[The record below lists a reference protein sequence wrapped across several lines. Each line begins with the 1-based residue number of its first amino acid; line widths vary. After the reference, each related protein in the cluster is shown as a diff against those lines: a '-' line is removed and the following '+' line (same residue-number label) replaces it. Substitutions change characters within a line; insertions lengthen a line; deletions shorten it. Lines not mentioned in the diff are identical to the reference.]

1 MERVYSLQFTVY
13 SLRFTVYSL
22 QMITIQQSQYR
33 SWVLKVLLVLFT
45 IYCSLFTSTAQT
57 LTASAPSHV
66 AVGEQFRLTYT
77 VNTQNVS
84 EFRAGNIP
92 DELEVLIG
100 PNRSMQSSYQII
112 NGHTSSSSSIT
123 YTYIVVPTKNGT
135 YTIPAAHVIVDGKSI
150 ASNALTIKVSGS
162 SQGHQG
168 NATSP
173 RQQRQQDNE
182 PEMRDA
188 GSHISGSDLF
198 IKVSANKKRVYE
210 QEPILLTYK
219 VYTLVSLTQ
228 LEGKMPDLKGF
239 HTQEVDLPQQKSFK
253 VETLNGRPYRTVTWS
268 QYVMFPQLT
277 GKLTIPSITFN
288 GIVVQQNR
296 NIDPFEA
303 FFNGGSGYV
312 EVKKQIIAPSIDI
325 QVDPLPQRPANFS
338 GGVGKF
344 SISAQLDKT
353 EAKSNDP
360 ISLRVIVS
368 GVGNLKLIKQPQVE
382 FPKDFDKYDAKITD
396 KTKLT
401 ANGVEGSM
409 IYDILAVP
417 RHPGKFEIPPVE
429 FVFFNPATRQY
440 ETVKSEGFTLNVAKG
455 SGSAKVSD
463 FTGQEDLQLL
473 NKDIRH
479 IKMGPIKQHSLDD
492 FFFGSTGYWC
502 SLIVLAIIFISLFV
516 IFRQRAIENANITK
530 QRGKRANKV
539 ATKRLKKA
547 SRLMAENKP
556 GEFYDEV
563 LRALWGYV
571 GDKLAIPVEQ
581 LSHDN
586 ISQRLT
592 ERQVD
597 EATISEFMGALD
609 ECEFE
614 RYAPGDP
621 KGNMNKVY
629 DKAMNAI
636 EKIEDVMKKSV
647 KRSEAKGEKTPHA
660 FLLLLVFYLLLS
672 PSLLTPAFAVTK
684 SEADSAYVHGEY
696 QKAIDG
702 YEALLKKGVS
712 ADLYYNLGNAYYRT
726 ENITRAV
733 LNYERALLLSP
744 SNPDIRFNLQMARSK
759 TIDKIVPEQE
769 MFFITWYHSL
779 INLASV
785 DGWAMIAL
793 FCLGLAIILA
803 LVYLFS
809 NQIWLRKVG
818 FFGAFLMI
826 IIFVCSNI
834 FAYQQKSQLVN
845 CTGAII
851 TESAVTVKSTPAK
864 NGIELFILHEGTKV
878 TIIDNSMKDWKEI
891 RLADGKEGWI
901 ETRQMETI

>member
-1 MERVYSLQFTVY
+1 MERVYSLQ
-13 SLRFTVYSL
+13 FTVYSL

-360 ISLRVIVS
+360 ISLHVIVS

-440 ETVKSEGFTLNVAKG
+440 ETVKSEGFMLNVAKG

-636 EKIEDVMKKSV
+636 EKIEVVMKKSG

-672 PSLLTPAFAVTK
+672 PSLLTPGFAVTK

-845 CTGAII
+845 RTGAII